1 MEPMFL
7 PANRIRLVLK
17 ALPGERRSER
27 RSNFVFTFSRAAEVL
42 SNHSYSSRH
51 GPQNLSEDIGSLI
64 SEEVRMKTYYIFSGE
79 F

>member
-1 MEPMFL
+1 MQPMFL

-27 RSNFVFTFSRAAEVL
+27 RSNFTFSRAAEVL

-51 GPQNLSEDIGSLI
+51 GPQNPSEDIGSLI